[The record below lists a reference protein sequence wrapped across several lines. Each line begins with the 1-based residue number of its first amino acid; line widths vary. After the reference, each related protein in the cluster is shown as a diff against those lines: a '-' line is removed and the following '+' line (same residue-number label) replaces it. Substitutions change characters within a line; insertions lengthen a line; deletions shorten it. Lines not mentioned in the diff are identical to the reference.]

1 MERSR
6 IGWARSAVSRA
17 AKRVGGT
24 ALRFKLTLLC
34 AIVGFAI
41 AWAHAWWLLRVWLP
55 DDFNTWFHASRPN
68 LLWAEPGSVFL
79 ARVRIAAMTT
89 ALGVAPVFAAEMW
102 LLVCEELRA
111 RSRRWLALPFAIATA
126 GVVVAAAA
134 AARAV
139 PVPRLIAF
147 GQALDA
153 ALEHGS

>member
-24 ALRFKLTLLC
+24 ALRFKFTLLC
-34 AIVGFAI
+34 AVVGFVL

-79 ARVRIAAMTT
+79 ARVRIAAVTT
-89 ALGVAPVFAAEMW
+89 ALGVAPVFAAE
-102 LLVCEELRA
+102 
-111 RSRRWLALPFAIATA
+111 
-126 GVVVAAAA
+126 
-134 AARAV
+134 
-139 PVPRLIAF
+139 
-147 GQALDA
+147 
-153 ALEHGS
+153 